1 MDIIAFFRAFKAGQ
15 SLENP
20 ETWKQAQLLTSAF
33 TGILVGGVGVAKLFG
48 VEVNLDETQA
58 QQIAGGLVA
67 LLGVFG
73 VCNYVVTVVSTKKID
88 MLGRTSGETP
98 SGGGTGGSTGRTP
111 EPVGRPEAR
120 DILDVLR
127 GNN

>member
-1 MDIIAFFRAFKAGQ
+1 MDIMAFFRAFKAGQ
-15 SLENP
+15 SLGNP

-73 VCNYVVTVVSTKKID
+73 VCNYVATIVSTKKID
-88 MLGRTSGETP
+88 MLGRTSSETS
-98 SGGGTGGSTGRTP
+98 SGGGAGGSTGRIP
-111 EPVGRPEAR
+111 EPTGRSETR

>member
-1 MDIIAFFRAFKAGQ
+1 MVIKDFFRAFQAGQ
-15 SLENP
+15 ELQNP

-48 VEVNLDETQA
+48 VEVPLDDAQA
-58 QQIAGGLVA
+58 QQIAGGVVA

-73 VCNYVVTVVSTKKID
+73 VCNYVATVVSTKKID
-88 MLGRTSGETP
+88 MLGRTSSET
-98 SGGGTGGSTGRTP
+98 SAGGGTGGSAGGTS
-111 EPVGRPEAR
+111 EPARRPETR